1 MHIYDI
7 FIANETYFE
16 RRGSMTVA
24 STTTGS
30 AVRWQ
35 WGDEVSSCTVLISC
49 SNGSACVF
57 FLTGR
62 KPYKLQSS
70 STTVIDKM
78 PSLAM
83 TDMRTGSLCTTCVC
97 ALTCATLRLNPLYVL
112 CDKKNPTFYWV
123 SPYTTCRYSGWLR
136 RAGIF
141 RLCPRHFSSI
151 KLYIRN

>member
-1 MHIYDI
+1 MIFSLQMKHILS
-7 FIANETYFE
+7 AAARWLLPA
-16 RRGSMTVA
+16 RRLGLQFADNGATKCQV
-24 STTTGS
+24 
-30 AVRWQ
+30 VL
-35 WGDEVSSCTVLISC
+35 TVLISC